1 MGLEKTFDKKIA
13 IVTGAASG
21 IGRAVSKELAKNGA
35 HVICAD
41 IDVKGA
47 KVVAAAIV
55 KNNGVA
61 EAVGL
66 DVTNEKAVAGL
77 IERVAKEHG
86 RLDYIF
92 NNAGIGIGGEVR
104 DTTLYHWRKVVD
116 VNLWGVIYGTHA
128 AYSLM
133 VEQGFGHIVNTA
145 SLAGL
150 IQTPIN
156 TSYCMTKFAVV
167 GLSTSLRTEGKDL
180 GVKVSAICPGV
191 IETNI
196 FHKSEILKADRD
208 EAMANVKLKI
218 MDVDKAARL
227 ILKGVKKNKSL
238 IVITTHAHV
247 LWWMQRLIPS
257 IVEILCLKPVR
268 DFRKIRK
275 DD

>member
-1 MGLEKTFDKKIA
+1 MALEKAFDNKIA

-21 IGRAVSKELAKNGA
+21 IGRAVSKELTKNGA

-41 IDVKGA
+41 IDSEGVN
-47 KVVAAAIV
+47 VVATAIV
-55 KNNGVA
+55 KNGGVA
-61 EAVGL
+61 EAVDL

-77 IERVAKEHG
+77 IEKVAKDHG

-104 DTTLYHWRKVVD
+104 DTTLDHWRKVLD

-128 AYSLM
+128 AYRLM
-133 VEQGFGHIVNTA
+133 VKQGFGHIVNTA

-150 IQTPIN
+150 IQTPVS
-156 TSYCMTKFAVV
+156 TSYCMTKHAVV

-196 FHKSEILKADRD
+196 IRKSVVLKADVE
-208 EAMANVKLKI
+208 EAMAQLKLKI

-227 ILKGVKKNKSL
+227 IIKGVKKNKQL
-238 IVITTHAHV
+238 IIITPHAHV
-247 LWWMQRLIPS
+247 FWWMQRLIPS
-257 IVEILCLKPVR
+257 LVEILCLKSVR